1 MLTFHYQISL
11 IKKIKNIYREYSCSK
26 VTGSLMSKHYSRR
39 TGRTSLRHK
48 VIRVNYVKTGR
59 CLPTFNIDHVSNS
72 EIYLVWE
79 RAISR
84 ERVQNSFPMSNLKL
98 RGLRRNP
105 IGNRVIPVFSGQ
117 NPCTRIILGILQ
129 SFLTF
134 S

>member
-1 MLTFHYQISL
+1 MLTFHFQISL

-39 TGRTSLRHK
+39 TGRTSLRRK

-59 CLPTFNIDHVSNS
+59 CLPTLNIDHVSDS
-72 EIYLVWE
+72 EIYMFENIPYL
-79 RAISR
+79 

-98 RGLRRNP
+98 SGLRRNP

-117 NPCTRIILGILQ
+117 KPFTRIILGILQ